1 MSNNTIILTK
11 EQLEAFNRGEP
22 ITLQRKFSY
31 PAYFKNIVCGFVV
44 KFTDLT
50 TGKIVEEDAEKD
62 WDTGYFSTTWIEHTN
77 TSRWKYLP
85 NYKEVTR
92 WEPQSGEWY
101 VETSGKVS
109 MGNSIKRTQSFGIE
123 RQTEEEAEYA
133 ARQMRIHNRLLA
145 YVAEFD
151 KGWKAD
157 WTNGANQHKYFI
169 YFDFAT
175 NKYDNEYHETPSCI
189 GIVYMSRECATELCR
204 KLNSGEVV
212 L

>member
-1 MSNNTIILTK
+1 MNNTIILTEK
-11 EQLEAFNRGEP
+11 QLEAFNRGEP

-31 PAYFKNIVCGFVV
+31 PAYFKNIAFGFVV

-50 TGKIVEEDAEKD
+50 TGEVVEEDAEED
-62 WDTGYFSTTWIEHTN
+62 WDTGYISTKWIEHTN
-77 TSRWKYLP
+77 TSRWEYLP

-109 MGNSIKRTQSFGIE
+109 MGWSIKRTQSFGIE

-133 ARQMRIHNRLLA
+133 AQQMRTYNRLLA

-157 WTNGANQHKYFI
+157 WTNADQGKYFV
-169 YFDFAT
+169 DFNHVT
-175 NKYDNEYHETPSCI
+175 NEYYENKRICSRTV
-189 GIVYMSRECATELCR
+189 GQVYMSKECAEELCR

>member
-1 MSNNTIILTK
+1 MSNNTIILTE

-31 PAYFKNIVCGFVV
+31 PAYFKNIAFGFVV

-50 TGKIVEEDAEKD
+50 TGEVVEEDAEED
-62 WDTGYFSTTWIEHTN
+62 WDIGYISTKWIEHTN
-77 TSRWKYLP
+77 TSRWEYLP
-85 NYKEVTR
+85 NYKEIIR
-92 WEPQSGEWY
+92 WKPQSGEWY

-109 MGNSIKRTQSFGIE
+109 MGCSTKRTQFFGVE

-133 ARQMRIHNRLLA
+133 AQQMRTHNRLLA

-157 WTNGANQHKYFI
+157 WTKAGQCKYYV
-169 YFDFAT
+169 YFNSPTKEYCMRCHT
-175 NKYDNEYHETPSCI
+175 NAPTI
-189 GIVYMSRECATELCR
+189 GQVYMSKECAEELCR